1 MRAVGHFLTALFAV
15 LLVAGPYALLAAC
28 FTPKTARICVEV
40 AAVRDAG
47 ADAR

>member
-1 MRAVGHFLTALFAV
+1 VRAVRDFAV
-15 LLVAGPYALLAAC
+15 ALLAASSIAAAFAALSAC

-47 ADAR
+47 SDAR